1 MVRHKFMQNILSI
14 CVAVGILTVIAS
26 FLSAYTSGEKRTE
39 TMPVSSS
46 FSIPDVP
53 SEVSFAGEKVVLDRY
68 DLYERYERELTTTCY
83 MHSTTLLTI
92 KRANRYMPVIE
103 PILKQNGI
111 PADFIYLAAI
121 ESHFN
126 PRAYSAAGAAGIW
139 QFMPKTARQYGLEVN
154 DFIDERYNVEKAT
167 IAACKYLKNAYAK
180 YGSWLNAA
188 ASYNAGMGRI
198 TTEIEK
204 QGEESTLDLFLNEET
219 SRYIF
224 RILTIKQVLS
234 APANYGF
241 VLRANQL
248 YQPIKTRSIEVDTT
262 IENLA
267 EWAQQQGTTYFQ
279 LKEFNP
285 WLRARNMPDKSRK
298 KYIIQIPVEQDM
310 YYTPDRKYKSHRK
323 EWVVK

>member
-1 MVRHKFMQNILSI
+1 MSRRIKARNILSR
-14 CVAVGILTVIAS
+14 CGSVAILAVTAS
-26 FLSAYTSGEKRTE
+26 FISAYTGSEE
-39 TMPVSSS
+39 TKVQVSST

-53 SEVSFAGEKVVLDRY
+53 PEASFAGEKVILDRY
-68 DLYERYERELTTTCY
+68 DLYERYERELTATCY
-83 MHSTTLLTI
+83 MHSTTLLTL

-103 PILKQNGI
+103 PILKKNGI

-121 ESHFN
+121 ESHFD

-154 DFIDERYNVEKAT
+154 ESIDERYNVEKAT
-167 IAACKYLKNAYAK
+167 VAACKYLKNAYAK

-198 TTEIEK
+198 TTEIAK
-204 QGEESTLDLFLNEET
+204 QGEERALDLFLNEET

-224 RILTIKQVLS
+224 RILALKQVFA
-234 APANYGF
+234 APAEYGF
-241 VLRANQL
+241 VLKANQL
-248 YQPIKTRSIEVDTT
+248 YQPIKTRSVEVDTT

-267 EWAQQQGTTYFQ
+267 EWAQQQGTTYLQ

-285 WLRARNMPDKSRK
+285 WLRARSMPDKSRK
-298 KYIIQIPVEQDM
+298 KYVIQIPIEQDM
-310 YYTPDRKYKSHRK
+310 YYTPARKYKAYRK

>member
-1 MVRHKFMQNILSI
+1 MMWGNKFIKNFFSI
-14 CVAVGILTVIAS
+14 VISVGVVTVAAS
-26 FLSAYTSGEKRTE
+26 FISAKVINEKDE
-39 TMPVSSS
+39 MDISSS

-53 SEVSFAGEKVVLDRY
+53 SKVSFAGETIELNRY
-68 DLYERYERELTTTCY
+68 DLYERYERELTATCY
-83 MHSTTLLTI
+83 MHSTTLLTL

-103 PILKQNGI
+103 PILKKQGI

-126 PRAYSAAGAAGIW
+126 PRAYSGAGAAGIW

-154 DFIDERYNVEKAT
+154 DYIDERYNVEKAT
-167 IAACKYLKNAYAK
+167 IAACKYLKKAYAK
-180 YGSWLNAA
+180 YGSWINAA

-198 TTEIEK
+198 TTEVEK
-204 QGEESTLDLFLNEET
+204 QGEERAIDLYLNEET

-224 RILTIKQVLS
+224 RILAIKQVL
-234 APANYGF
+234 AHPADYGF
-241 VLRANQL
+241 VLKENQL
-248 YQPIKTRSIEVDTT
+248 YQPIKTRTVEADTT

-285 WLRARNMPDKSRK
+285 WLRARSMPDKSRK
-298 KYIIQIPVEQDM
+298 KYIIQIPIEKDM
-310 YYTPDRKYKSHRK
+310 YYTPERKYKTHRK

>member
-1 MVRHKFMQNILSI
+1 MSRHRIIKNLLSL
-14 CVAVGILTVIAS
+14 CVAVGILAVAAS
-26 FLSAYTSGEKRTE
+26 FLSVHTSGEKE
-39 TMPVSSS
+39 PAPVSSR

-53 SEVSFAGEKVVLDRY
+53 SEVSFAGERVVLDRY

-83 MHSTTLLTI
+83 MHSTTLLTL
-92 KRANRYMPVIE
+92 KRANRYMPIIE
-103 PILKQNGI
+103 PILKKNGI

-154 DFIDERYNVEKAT
+154 DYIDERYNVEKAT
-167 IAACKYLKNAYAK
+167 VAACKYLKNAYAK
-180 YGSWLNAA
+180 YGNWLNAA

-198 TTEIEK
+198 TTEIDK
-204 QGEESTLDLFLNEET
+204 QGENCTLDLFLNEET
-219 SRYIF
+219 SRYVF
-224 RILTIKQVLS
+224 RILAIKQVLA
-234 APANYGF
+234 APADYGF

-248 YQPIKTRSIEVDTT
+248 YQPIKTRAIEVDTT

-285 WLRARNMPDKSRK
+285 WLRARSMPDKSRK
-298 KYIIQIPVEQDM
+298 KYVLQIPVEQDM
-310 YYTPDRKYKSHRK
+310 YYTPDRKYKSYRK

>member
-1 MVRHKFMQNILSI
+1 MSRHIKARNILSL
-14 CVAVGILTVIAS
+14 CGSVAILAVTAS
-26 FLSAYTSGEKRTE
+26 FISAYTGSEE
-39 TMPVSSS
+39 TQVQVSST

-53 SEVSFAGEKVVLDRY
+53 PEASFAGEKVILDRY
-68 DLYERYERELTTTCY
+68 DLYERYERELTATCY
-83 MHSTTLLTI
+83 MHSTTLLTL

-103 PILKQNGI
+103 PILKKNGI

-121 ESHFN
+121 ESHFD

-154 DFIDERYNVEKAT
+154 ESIDERYNVEKAT
-167 IAACKYLKNAYAK
+167 VAACKYLKNAYAK

-198 TTEIEK
+198 TTEIAK
-204 QGEESTLDLFLNEET
+204 QGEERALDLFLNEET

-224 RILTIKQVLS
+224 RILALKQVFA
-234 APANYGF
+234 APAEYGF
-241 VLRANQL
+241 VLKANQL
-248 YQPIKTRSIEVDTT
+248 YQPIKTRSVEVDTT

-267 EWAQQQGTTYFQ
+267 EWAQQQGTTYLQ
-279 LKEFNP
+279 LKKFNP
-285 WLRARNMPDKSRK
+285 WLRARSMPDKSRK
-298 KYIIQIPVEQDM
+298 KYVIQIPIEQDM
-310 YYTPDRKYKSHRK
+310 YYTPARKYKAYRK